1 MKKLVLIF
9 FVLTLLVGLSHT
21 LYTHK
26 QTADKNHELKTKIAL
41 LEEETK
47 AAPPPPR
54 VKELIIANK
63 DGSPVKKI
71 RQVDNTEVEEF
82 EKNQQIK
89 VELIGVLKLQINENN
104 SWETISKMLVLLL
117 VSYGGIKTI
126 NRIFEDTK

>member
-1 MKKLVLIF
+1 MA
-9 FVLTLLVGLSHT
+9 HT